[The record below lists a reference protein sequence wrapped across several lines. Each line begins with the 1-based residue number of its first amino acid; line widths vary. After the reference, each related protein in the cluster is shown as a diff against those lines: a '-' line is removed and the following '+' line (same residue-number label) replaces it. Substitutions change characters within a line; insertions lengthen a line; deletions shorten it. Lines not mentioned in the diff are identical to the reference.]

1 MFETYDYE
9 TILNNMLENVDDSMD
24 KREGSIIYD
33 ALAPCALELTNF
45 YQGLD
50 IVLDEVFADSAS
62 YAYLAKRAAERGI
75 LPYDATQSVL
85 QMSVT
90 PTDSPVTVGDRFFI
104 NDLNF
109 TVTDVD
115 SENVGTYSITCDT
128 AGSLGNLISG
138 DLIPADT
145 NEDLSN
151 METATITSVLIPG
164 RDEEDEEDFR
174 NRYFS
179 SFSNI
184 AFGGNKQDYIN
195 MIMEFDGVGACKVF
209 RYHWREYDSSIDD
222 YVIKYNVTAYIMDSQ
237 FREPSSVLINTIQEA
252 LYPANEDGLAPIGH
266 MVKVLGVDESS
277 EDVMIDAAYSTG
289 YSFNSLKT
297 QIEEVVEEYFEEVR
311 RSWVDA
317 NFTSIIQDGLT
328 LECSVLKQRLNGI
341 VGISE
346 VNDVYINS
354 YNDSYTY
361 DYPDYIPV
369 MGEVGD
375 YNA

>member
-33 ALAPCALELTNF
+33 ALAPCALELSNF

-75 LPYDATQSVL
+75 LPHDASPAVL

-90 PTDSPVTVGDRFFI
+90 PTNSPVTVGDRFFI

-109 TVTDVD
+109 TVTDSD
-115 SENVGTYSITCDT
+115 SENIGIYSITCDT
-128 AGSLGNLISG
+128 AGSSGNLQSG
-138 DLIPADT
+138 SLIPADT

-151 METATITSVLIPG
+151 METASITAILIPG
-164 RDEEDEEDFR
+164 SDEEDEEDFR

-179 SFSNI
+179 SFSNV

-195 MIMEFDGVGACKVF
+195 MIMEFDGVGACKIF
-209 RYHWREYDSSIDD
+209 RYHWEEYDDSIDD
-222 YVIKYNVTAYIMDSQ
+222 YVVAYNVVVAILDSQ
-237 FREPSSVLINTIQEA
+237 FKEPSTTLINTIQEA
-252 LYPANEDGLAPIGH
+252 LYPENGDGLAPIGH
-266 MVKVLGVDESS
+266 MVKVLGVE
-277 EDVMIDAAYSTG
+277 EDGIYVDIDATYSSG

-297 QIEEVVEEYFEEVR
+297 QIEDIVEGYFEEVR
-311 RSWVDA
+311 RSWADA
-317 NFTSIIQDGLT
+317 NFISLEEDGLT
-328 LECSVLKQRLNGI
+328 LECSVLKQRLSTI
-341 VGISE
+341 IGISS
-346 VNDVYINS
+346 VNDVYIDGH
-354 YNDSYTY
+354 NDSYTLY
-361 DYPDYIPV
+361 YPTYIPV
-369 MGEVGD
+369 VNEVGD
-375 YNA
+375 Y